1 MAAIT
6 ITIDGEN
13 SEAAAQELLAIP
25 GIAGTLL
32 VEEGPKKTE
41 LLTTVASIITIVGGT
56 LTIAEQIR
64 KWYKEAKQQR
74 PRNLD
79 VLLEGADGERVLLE
93 DATVEEI
100 VQILQSIR

>member
-6 ITIDGEN
+6 ITIDGED
-13 SEAAAQELLAIP
+13 SDSAAQDLLAIP
-25 GIAGTLL
+25 GIAGNLS

-41 LLTTVASIITIVGGT
+41 LLTTVASIVGIVGGT

-64 KWYKEAKQQR
+64 KWYQEAKQKR
-74 PRNLD
+74 PGNLD
-79 VLLEGADGERVLLE
+79 VLLEGEDGNRVLLE

>member
-6 ITIDGEN
+6 ITIDGED
-13 SEAAAQELLAIP
+13 SESAAQELLAIP
-25 GIAGTLL
+25 GIAGILS

-41 LLTTVASIITIVGGT
+41 VLTTVASIITIVGGA
-56 LTIAEQIR
+56 LSIAEQIR
-64 KWYKEAKQQR
+64 KWYQEAQQKR
-74 PRNLD
+74 PGNLD
-79 VLLEGADGERVLLE
+79 VLLEGEDGNRVLLE